1 MKKIKALVAA
11 LMLLSA
17 TATQAA
23 NFAENDSVG
32 PLLGNINFA
41 QGTPYNN
48 KCPNLGDGGRSLT
61 GCVATAMAQI
71 MAYYKYPTV
80 GQGTATYTSSAGA
93 NTYVYSDHPFDWAH
107 MKDSYYGNYTT
118 TEANAVAE
126 LMLAC
131 GASVNMNYSASG
143 SGARLVKA
151 FAALK
156 DNFKYSDVQF
166 AACPVALDSDPEVYE
181 EYLYTF
187 VEEFKKGHPILYAS
201 CPDSKSGHAFVLD
214 GYKVK
219 NGRVL
224 LHTNWG
230 WGGSSNGWF
239 ELNHLTSDPDQPS
252 YSFDVEVVYNFCPPG
267 WTGIDELVDE
277 PTTAQKILRNGQ
289 LIICK
294 NGKEYTITGT
304 LLK

>member
-17 TATQAA
+17 TATQAV
-23 NFAENDSVG
+23 NYAENDSVG
-32 PLLGNINFA
+32 PLLGNITYD

-48 KCPNLGDGGRSLT
+48 KCPYLGDGGRSLT

-71 MAYYKYPTV
+71 MAYYQYPAV
-80 GQGTATYTSSAGA
+80 GESTATYTSSTGS
-93 NTYVYSDHPFDWAH
+93 NTYVYSEHPFDWAH
-107 MKDSYYGNYTT
+107 MRDSYRGNYTT

-143 SGARLVKA
+143 SGSRLEKA
-151 FAALK
+151 YKALK
-156 DNFKYSDVQF
+156 KNFKYPNVEF
-166 AACPVALDSDPEVYE
+166 AACPGALDQDPGVFE
-181 EYLYTF
+181 EFLEIF
-187 VEEFKKGHPILYAS
+187 VDEFKKGHPILYAS
-201 CPDSKSGHAFVLD
+201 CPTSNSGHAFVLD

-239 ELNHLTSDPDQPS
+239 ELNHLTSDPNQPS
-252 YSFDVEVVYNFCPPG
+252 YSFDVEFVFNFCPPG

-277 PTTAQKILRNGQ
+277 PTTTQKILRNGQ